1 VNGSNMLGI
10 DLRCYNLVEN
20 SPLTSLD
27 AIIKPFGGL
36 ATGPLSL
43 WVGEVDAACACNCK
57 RDLALPPCVPAIPV
71 DVALIYTRH

>member
-1 VNGSNMLGI
+1 M

-20 SPLTSLD
+20 YLLTSLD

-57 RDLALPPCVPAIPV
+57 RDLPPSMAPCVPAIPV
-71 DVALIYTRH
+71 VIALIYTRH

>member
-1 VNGSNMLGI
+1 VNGSNILGM

-20 SPLTSLD
+20 SLLRSLD

-43 WVGEVDAACACNCK
+43 GVGEVDAACACK
-57 RDLALPPCVPAIPV
+57 RDLPPCVPAIPV
-71 DVALIYTRH
+71 VAALIYTHH